1 MDKAPVLC
9 QANNSL
15 SQDTIRWGSEARWA
29 LLLVLAAAVAFRV
42 PALLNARGVHSDAAI
57 VGLQAM
63 HLLRGEWSWFIWGA
77 GYQAS
82 LDALL
87 IAFGFALTG
96 PSALTLMA
104 VPLIGH
110 LLLTFFAFDCL
121 RRRLPVA
128 AAAVAALA
136 LAFTPQAISGV
147 ALYAPRQWCL
157 TFLVAGAWLLDGASE
172 AGRPLVRYAAG
183 ACTGVLSLYLDLF
196 SLQLMPA
203 LAVLALGACLDGR
216 PKVEA
221 LARRVAAVAV
231 GTAVAL
237 LVIWLSRQSP
247 VANATKAT
255 LAFERWR
262 GNLGLLWDTCLPW
275 LLGYGVYVPGKNLYP
290 DLWTPPAL
298 FHAVQVL
305 GATSL
310 LVGIAFGG
318 AAGLWRRIPWEV
330 RRLGLFGFVATASAL
345 GGFLVSSMPSDMWS
359 TRYLAPIVWT
369 APFALAPAAY
379 VLGPRRFG
387 WGLAAYLLVAAVGGW
402 MSYGPYVRGPLPVLD
417 PRGQAHD
424 EDELAAALRER
435 GVKYAA
441 AQYWLAYRLTFLF
454 REGPVVIPLA
464 DWEDR
469 YAPYREG
476 FEKASKVAFIFH
488 PSEPRATPE
497 PYEAELRRAGAR
509 YERIEVSGFTV
520 LIHERRR

>member
-1 MDKAPVLC
+1 VPGD
-9 QANNSL
+9 NSV
-15 SQDTIRWGSEARWA
+15 SQVTIRWAPEARRA
-29 LLLVLAAAVAFRV
+29 LLLVMVAAVAFRL
-42 PALLNARGVHSDAAI
+42 PALVNARGVHSDAAI

-63 HLLRGEWSWFIWGA
+63 HLLRGEGSWFIWGA

-82 LDALL
+82 FDALL
-87 IAFGFALTG
+87 IALAFALTG
-96 PSALTLMA
+96 PSALALMA
-104 VPLIGH
+104 VPLAGH

-121 RRRLPVA
+121 RRRLPVS

-157 TFLVAGAWLLDGASE
+157 TFLVAGVWLLDGAS
-172 AGRPLVRYAAG
+172 AGGKPLVRYAAG
-183 ACTGVLSLYLDLF
+183 ACVGVLSLYLDLF

-216 PKVEA
+216 PKGAE
-221 LARRVAAVAV
+221 LARRIAAAAA
-231 GTAVAL
+231 GTALAL
-237 LVIWLSRQSP
+237 FVLWLSRQSP

-275 LLGYGVYVPGKNLYP
+275 ILGYGVYVPGKNLYP
-290 DLWTPPAL
+290 DRWTPPAL

-305 GATSL
+305 GAASL
-310 LVGIAFGG
+310 MAGIAFGG
-318 AAGLWRRIPWEV
+318 AAALWRRIPWEV

-345 GGFLVSSMPSDMWS
+345 GGFLVSSMPADMWS
-359 TRYLAPIVWT
+359 ARYLAPIVWT
-369 APFALAPAAY
+369 APFALAPVAY

-387 WGLAAYLLVAAVGGW
+387 WGLSVYLAVAAVGGW
-402 MSYGPYVRGPLPVLD
+402 VSYGPYVRGPLPMLD

-424 EDELAAALRER
+424 EDELAAALRQR

-441 AQYWLAYRLTFLF
+441 AQYWLSYRLTFLF
-454 REGPVVIPLA
+454 REDPVVIPLA

-469 YAPYREG
+469 YPPYRG
-476 FEKASKVAFIFH
+476 AFAAAPVVAYLFH

-497 PYEAELRRAGAR
+497 PYEAELRRAGAK
-509 YERIEVSGFTV
+509 YERIEVRGFTV